1 MNAKIL
7 FLGIRPKTLAAAI
20 VPPVVA
26 LCYARSQGVEFNW
39 IIINCLMLALFLQIA
54 TNFYNDAIDK
64 LKGADEKRVG
74 PQRLGAQFKI
84 EPKKI
89 LLVGHIFIAL
99 AFICAV
105 PIFIQGGPLFLLLG
119 FLSAFLAYG
128 YTGGPFPLAYLGLGE
143 LFVFI
148 FFGWVATLGSFYLI
162 AGKLDIY
169 IWVIASMI
177 GLLST
182 TLIGINN
189 FRDREG
195 DAEVGKRT
203 LATRLSPKSYLGLMD
218 CFLFLPFILSLFL
231 VVSLKESYLILLL
244 IAGLTHRIRFIL
256 RNYQMPSELN
266 DALALAGKQLI
277 LFAFLFWLGS
287 LWQSNI

>member
-1 MNAKIL
+1 MNLKIL
-7 FLGIRPKTLAAAI
+7 FLGVRPKTLGAAI

-26 LCYARSQGVEFNW
+26 LSYARSQGIQFNW
-39 IIINCLMLALFLQIA
+39 IIINCLMLALFLQVA

-74 PQRLGAQFKI
+74 PQRLGAQFNI
-84 EPKKI
+84 DPKKI
-89 LLVGHIFIAL
+89 MLIGHIFMAL
-99 AFICAV
+99 AFIFAV
-105 PIFIQGGPLFLLLG
+105 PIFIKGGPIFIILG
-119 FLSAFLAYG
+119 LISAFLAYG

-143 LFVFI
+143 VFVFI
-148 FFGWVATLGSFYLI
+148 FFGWVATLGSFYLM
-162 AGKLDIY
+162 AGNLDIY
-169 IWVIASMI
+169 IWFIASMV
-177 GLLST
+177 GFLSM

-195 DAEVGKRT
+195 DADVGKRT
-203 LATRLSPKSYLGLMD
+203 LATRLSSKSYLALLD
-218 CFLFLPFILSLFL
+218 CFLFLPFILTLYL
-231 VVSLKESYLILLL
+231 VISLKESYLILLL

-256 RNYQMPSELN
+256 RNYQKPMELN
-266 DALALAGKQLI
+266 DALALAGKQLV